1 MYVFGHRRSGNH
13 LLIEYL
19 KRVFNEPG
27 IKRHIINKNKELL
40 NGIYIFRDGK
50 DVLASCYEWWRN
62 SGESRVCKIQPSFE
76 NITFNEY
83 LRGVDVPFYIHRPPG
98 NVHPYEIQ
106 DGLLADPIGFWAN
119 HVLTYYRL
127 GLPFVEYE
135 KLISDPGT
143 IMARIADRYRI
154 KFQNPPEK
162 ITDLVGCHPRKG
174 VSGDHMNYFN
184 KDDLELFNEKTKE
197 VTKEKLYDAFI

>member
-1 MYVFGHRRSGNH
+1 MFVFGHRRSGNH

-62 SGESRVCKIQPSFE
+62 SGKSRVCNIQPVFE
-76 NITFNEY
+76 NITFSEY
-83 LRGVDVPFYIHRPPG
+83 LRGIDMPNFQAHPPG
-98 NVHPYEIQ
+98 NVHPYEVQ
-106 DGLLADPIGFWAN
+106 SGLFANPIRFWAN
-119 HVLTYYRL
+119 HVLTYYSL

-135 KLISDPGT
+135 ELLSKPGT
-143 IMARIADRYRI
+143 IMARIADRFNMR
-154 KFQNPPEK
+154 FQNVPEK
-162 ITDLVGCHPRKG
+162 ITEPVGCHPRKG
-174 VSGDHMNYFN
+174 ISGDYVNYFN
-184 KDDLELFNEKTKE
+184 KDDLELFHSKTE
-197 VTKEKLYDAFI
+197 EATKEKLYDAFI